1 MFLRNMKIGA
11 QIGLGGGLIL
21 TLTLLITGF
30 GLAHMGQI
38 QVHLD
43 HIARDGVTK
52 LKLVGEMRDA
62 VNTEAIAARNLV
74 LLTNEADMENETR
87 RILEQK
93 QIYNAASK
101 KLAPLMRNDA
111 EKALYAKVAQAQ
123 ARTAPLL
130 AKAME
135 FALGNPIAA
144 TQVLVDEAR
153 PAQTQWLQ
161 SLNALV
167 ELETQAAEQTVKEAD
182 ADYGQA
188 QMLMVLMAVF
198 AIVVGGGFGWW
209 VLGSITSRIG
219 QAAKVAQT
227 VAAGDLT
234 SHIEVDSKDE
244 VGDLKEALKK
254 MNASLAGIVIQ
265 VRNGTETI
273 SVASRE
279 IATGNADLSKRT
291 ESQAASLEETASS
304 MEELTSTVRQNAD
317 NARLAN
323 QLVSATADVAV
334 KGGRVVGD
342 VVATMASIKASSA
355 RIADITG
362 VIDSIAFQT
371 NILALNAAVEAAR
384 AGEQGRGFAVVATE
398 VRNLAQR
405 SATAAREIKALIED
419 SAGKVDAGDALADEA
434 GKTMNEIVASVK
446 RVTGIMGEIAA
457 ASAEQSAGIEQVN
470 QAIAQMDEVTQQ
482 NAALVEEAA
491 AAAESLQDQA
501 AQLVDAVSVFR
512 VDGMA
517 PAASPS
523 PVRPEADVMPLPKRR
538 APLKLV
544 EPRRRSA

>member
-1 MFLRNMKIGA
+1 MFLKNMKIGA

-21 TLTLLITGF
+21 TMTLLIAAL

-43 HIARDGVTK
+43 DIARDGVTK

-93 QIYNAASK
+93 QIYDATSK
-101 KLAPLMRNDA
+101 KLAALMRSDA
-111 EKALYAKVAQAQ
+111 EKVLYARVAQAQ
-123 ARTAPLL
+123 ARTAPVL

-167 ELETQAAEQTVKEAD
+167 ELEAKAAEQTVKEAD

-188 QMLMVLMAVF
+188 QMLMVIMAGM
-198 AIVVGGGFGWW
+198 ALVVGGGFGWW

-227 VAAGDLT
+227 VASGDLT

-254 MNASLAGIVIQ
+254 MNASLAGIVTQ

-317 NARLAN
+317 NAHLAN

-342 VVATMASIKASSA
+342 VVATMASIKASST

-405 SATAAREIKALIED
+405 SATAAKEIKALIED
-419 SAGKVDAGDALADEA
+419 SVGKVDAGDALADEA

-512 VDGMA
+512 VDGRA

-523 PVRPEADVMPLPKRR
+523 PERPEADVMPLSKRR
-538 APLKLV
+538 ASLKLV
-544 EPRRRSA
+544 APRRRSA